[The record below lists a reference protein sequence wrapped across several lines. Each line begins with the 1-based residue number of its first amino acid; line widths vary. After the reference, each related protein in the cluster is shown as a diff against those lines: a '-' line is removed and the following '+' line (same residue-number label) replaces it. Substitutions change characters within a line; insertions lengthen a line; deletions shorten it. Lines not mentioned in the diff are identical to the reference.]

1 MRPIKATL
9 LYIVKD
15 GRVLLVYK
23 KRGHGEGKWN
33 GIGGK
38 IANGETPLEGI
49 IREAKEEV
57 GIEVR
62 DVRLNGII
70 YFYNVYGK
78 DWWVCVFK
86 SSEFEGNVSES
97 EEVFPKWFEFSEIP
111 YDDMWEDD
119 KEWLP
124 HLLRGGYFIGN
135 YYFEGDKLVKSELNL
150 VSEEDLLKEYQIFVS
165 EGVK

>member
-1 MRPIKATL
+1 MRSVKATL
-9 LYIVKD
+9 LYIIKD

-38 IANGETPLEGI
+38 IADGENPLECV
-49 IREAKEEV
+49 IREAREEV
-57 GIEVR
+57 GIEVG
-62 DVRLNGII
+62 DIRLHGII

-78 DWWVCVFK
+78 DWEVCVFRT
-86 SSEFEGNVSES
+86 SSYEGDISES

-111 YDDMWEDD
+111 YNDMWEDD

-124 HLLRGGYFIGN
+124 HLIRGDYFIGN

-165 EGVK
+165 DDDE